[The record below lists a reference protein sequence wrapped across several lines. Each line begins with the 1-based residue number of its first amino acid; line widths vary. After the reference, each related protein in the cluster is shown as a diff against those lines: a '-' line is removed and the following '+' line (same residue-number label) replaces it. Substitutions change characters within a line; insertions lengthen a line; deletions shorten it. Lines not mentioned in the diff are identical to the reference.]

1 MIFDALNKLL
11 VELQKYLVAKSS
23 LNIKDENI
31 GLNNV
36 ALLESAD
43 GANDIQ
49 KHNVII
55 SLVNIEEESS
65 LKNGLHY
72 RRTSIGGIQYENPPV
87 YLNLYLLF
95 TTNFPSNY
103 SNSLILLGTI
113 IQFFQ
118 GQNTFIITNDQ
129 NEEDMQLSL
138 DLYTMT
144 FEQVNHLWGS
154 LGGKQIP
161 FVMYKARL
169 VRITDRKSQGTGT
182 PIIEIQTEASPN
194 L

>member
-1 MIFDALNKLL
+1 MISEALKRLESELLAYITTVTALPKLPATA
-11 VELQKYLVAKSS
+11 VVKINNVAQIESADRANDFLDS
-23 LNIKDENI
+23 LNIT
-31 GLNNV
+31 
-36 ALLESAD
+36 
-43 GANDIQ
+43 
-49 KHNVII
+49 
-55 SLVNIEEESS
+55 LVNIEEESS

-72 RRTSIGGIQYENPPV
+72 RRTPIGGIEYENPPI

-95 TTNFPSNY
+95 TASFPSY
-103 SNSLILLGTI
+103 ENSLVGLGLI
-113 IQFFQ
+113 IRFFQ
-118 GQNTFIITNDQ
+118 GQNSFTLSTNEGELQ
-129 NEEDMQLSL
+129 MTL

-154 LGGKQIP
+154 LGGKQMP

-169 VRITDRKSQGTGT
+169 VRITDRKTQGIGT

>member
-1 MIFDALNKLL
+1 MISNVLNKLL
-11 VELQKYLVAKSS
+11 VELQKYLTAITPS
-23 LNIKDENI
+23 LNITDDNI
-31 GLNNV
+31 ALNNV
-36 ALLESAD
+36 ALVESAD
-43 GANDIQ
+43 GANDIHN
-49 KHNVII
+49 HNVII

-72 RRTSIGGIQYENPPV
+72 RRTSVGGIQYENPPV

-95 TTNFPSNY
+95 TTNFP
-103 SNSLILLGTI
+103 NSYNKSLVLLGFI

-118 GQNTFIITNDQ
+118 GQNIFSLPTD
-129 NEEDMQLSL
+129 EGELQLSL

-169 VRITDRKSQGTGT
+169 VRITDRKSQGTGM
-182 PIIEIQTEASPN
+182 PIMEIQTEASPK

>member
-1 MIFDALNKLL
+1 MIFEALNKLL
-11 VELQKYLVAKSS
+11 TELQTYLTSVTPS
-23 LNIKDENI
+23 LNLADSNI
-31 GLNNV
+31 ALNNV

-43 GANDIQ
+43 AGNDIKNQ
-49 KHNVII
+49 HVII
-55 SLVNIEEESS
+55 SLVNVEEESS

-72 RRTSIGGIQYENPPV
+72 RRTPIGGIQYENPPV

-95 TTNFPSNY
+95 TTNFANNY
-103 SNSLILLGTI
+103 PNSLTVLGKI

-118 GQNTFIITNDQ
+118 GQNIFSMPTD
-129 NEEDMQLSL
+129 EGDMQLTL

-144 FEQVNHLWGS
+144 FEQINHLWGS

-169 VRITDRKSQGTGT
+169 VRITDRKSQGAGS
-182 PIIEIQTEASPN
+182 PIIEIQANTSPQ